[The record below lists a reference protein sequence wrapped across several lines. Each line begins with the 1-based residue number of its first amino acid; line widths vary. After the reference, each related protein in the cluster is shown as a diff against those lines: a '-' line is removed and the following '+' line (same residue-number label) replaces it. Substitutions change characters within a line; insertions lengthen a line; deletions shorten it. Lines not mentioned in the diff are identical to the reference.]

1 MSPLKVFK
9 DHDQISQDM
18 TCRKQHHTHAH
29 MVAWVY
35 QAKEAWLHFFFFAEV
50 SVLIRQDGGTTTT

>member
-9 DHDQISQDM
+9 EHDQISQDM

-35 QAKEAWLHFFFFAEV
+35 QAKEAWLHFFFAEV